1 MEIHDTLPKV
11 ITCKSTVLPK
21 MACPTIL
28 NLFLYT
34 MHALCQMSNEVLK
47 GYFLQYISN
56 FVY

>member
-1 MEIHDTLPKV
+1 MELHNTLPRF

-34 MHALCQMSNEVLK
+34 MHALCQMSDEVLK
-47 GYFLQYISN
+47 GYFNNIS
-56 FVY
+56 